1 MSIAFVYGSFHKQ
14 NCVRDVKII
23 HELLP
28 KDLGLAATD
37 PVEGN
42 AFDFDSLKDVKVL
55 VVCTSS
61 KLGFPPENML
71 SFAHHLLTAA
81 KTNPGCLSHLR
92 HVVCGSGQVMYK
104 KTYMNMPRYMDQLL
118 EACGSRRFYQ
128 RGEFGEPH
136 AALNTDKCDP
146 TEWSSGMYKALAD
159 TLAAD
164 GAGTSWSATPW
175 DALWEKKPS
184 PLHNNV
190 TQWDAEQLGEKI
202 KKAKQSAPKPSLFAK
217 L

>member
-1 MSIAFVYGSFHKQ
+1 MSIAFVYGSFHKK
-14 NCVRDVKII
+14 NCIRDVKIV

-28 KDLGLAATD
+28 KDLGLPAMA

-42 AFDFDSLKDVKVL
+42 AFDFNSLKDMKVL
-55 VVCTSS
+55 VICTSS
-61 KLGFPPENML
+61 KLGFPPPNML

-81 KTNPGCLSHLR
+81 RTNPGCLSHLR
-92 HVVCGSGQVMYK
+92 HVVCGSGQEMYK
-104 KTYMNMPRYMDQLL
+104 KTYMNMPRYIDQLL

-146 TEWSSGMYKALAD
+146 KDWSKGMWQALAD

-164 GAGTSWSATPW
+164 GQGTTWTATPW
-175 DALWEKKPS
+175 DALWEKKAS
-184 PLHNNV
+184 PVHNSV
-190 TQWDAEQLGEKI
+190 TQWDSKQLGEQI
-202 KKAKQSAPKPSLFAK
+202 KKAKMKPPKPSVFAK